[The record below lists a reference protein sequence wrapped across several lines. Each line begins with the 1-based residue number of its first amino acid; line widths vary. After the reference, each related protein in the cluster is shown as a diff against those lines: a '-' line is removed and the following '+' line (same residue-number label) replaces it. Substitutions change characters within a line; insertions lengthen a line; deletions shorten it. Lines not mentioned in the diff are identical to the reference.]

1 MGIRYAFTHRVFF
14 RFDRIHDV
22 PGATFRLLPLA
33 TSRNILSQA
42 IDIKPA
48 PSRLHRH
55 TDAEGN
61 PILRVDF
68 AQEMPELQ
76 LTVDL
81 LLDVA
86 GVEDVDPFKDFD
98 ASRRAFRT
106 IKKTDPLLGSAVI
119 GEALP
124 DLIAEWMDD
133 ISLPCVD
140 PEFPRECAQLLRE
153 RMRLFLPLRPG
164 IRNLA
169 EIAADGKASASEI
182 ALLVLAMLRKCG
194 LPCRFVSGYC
204 FDTDNSRA
212 ELRAWIDIFHP
223 EAGWLGLDP
232 ALNRWTGDSYVALSS
247 CLHPEEALPFEK
259 ELLDSADFSEYYEL
273 KRLQG
278 SAAEGGRE
286 IDRTLDQVTED
297 LERRLRR
304 SGFRIQTAS
313 TFSFADGDVNRIAT
327 MIRDFFLPDGEVRQ
341 EERRMFV
348 HSSGSSS
355 DSIEEKGFG
364 IFESEGRLEIATPFF
379 LGLSDA
385 AKKTAALFS
394 LLEREGLA
402 PMPGPHRLRIGSAT
416 REESPF
422 LQKKDLL
429 ALWIGFWQSR
439 PALSYL
445 LRADRP
451 GPTSASF
458 LPGELHPLWIQ
469 ELVILTARAKRA
481 EAASLEALY
490 GEFLPALN
498 AGWVRLDRLFGAGDA
513 GYIEQDLCAAL
524 TPVEAQL
531 QRLLM
536 LAVLVLLLNDESDGF
551 QSSDD
556 LYDRSLLPFFA
567 SQDLKDILETLS
579 RLGITLNAG
588 MFSSLIDRRYPML
601 GEMVFEEMTLSFR
614 EALEPCLHSANSG
627 RLEVR
632 VQALRENRYVLL
644 CNSLRVPLI
653 SVEERGHAVAGV
665 RYDRASALHFDIYD
679 LWNRRVVSG
688 CRLDSG
694 RFSAGVHS
702 VQLHGY
708 SERIDLRYPT
718 TLDLRRDV

>member
-1 MGIRYAFTHRVFF
+1 MGIRYAFTHRIFF

-33 TSRNILSQA
+33 TNRNILSQA

-68 AQEMPELQ
+68 SQQMPELQ

-81 LLDVA
+81 LLDLAV
-86 GVEDVDPFKDFD
+86 VDDVDPFKDID
-98 ASRRAFRT
+98 PGRRAFRT
-106 IKKTDPLLGSAVI
+106 VKKTDSLLGSAVL

-164 IRNLA
+164 MRNLA
-169 EIAADGKASASEI
+169 EIAADGKSSASEI
-182 ALLVLAMLRKCG
+182 SLLVLAMLRKCG

-204 FDTDNSRA
+204 FDTEPARA
-212 ELRAWIDIFHP
+212 ELRAWVEIFHP

-232 ALNRWTGDSYVALSS
+232 ALNRWTSDSYVALSS
-247 CLHPEEALPFEK
+247 CLHPEEALPFERG
-259 ELLDSADFSEYYEL
+259 LLDNADFSEYYEL

-278 SAAEGGRE
+278 GIAEGGRE
-286 IDRTLDQVTED
+286 IDRTLDGVTED

-304 SGFRIQTAS
+304 SGVRMQTAS
-313 TFSFADGDVNRIAT
+313 TFSFAEGDVNRIAA
-327 MIRDFFLPDGEVRQ
+327 MIRDFFLPDGEIRQ

-364 IFESEGRLEIATPFF
+364 IIESEGRLEIATPFF

-402 PMPGPHRLRIGSAT
+402 PVPGPHRLRIGSAT

-445 LRADRP
+445 LRADQP
-451 GPTSASF
+451 GPSSASF

-469 ELVILTARAKRA
+469 ELSILTARAKRA
-481 EAASLEALY
+481 EAVSLESLY
-490 GEFLPALN
+490 REFLPALN
-498 AGWVRLDRLFGAGDA
+498 TGWIRLDRLFGADEC
-513 GYIEQDLCAAL
+513 GYIEQDLCTAL
-524 TPVEAQL
+524 TPAEAHL
-531 QRLLM
+531 QRLLTLSVM
-536 LAVLVLLLNDESDGF
+536 VLLLNEETDGF
-551 QSSDD
+551 HSSDD
-556 LYDRSLLPFFA
+556 FYDRSLLPFFVT
-567 SQDLKDILETLS
+567 QDLEDILETLS
-579 RLGITLNAG
+579 RLGINLNAG
-588 MFSSLIDRRYPML
+588 LFSPLLDRRFPML
-601 GEMVFEEMTLSFR
+601 GEMVFEEMNLSFR
-614 EALEPCLHSANSG
+614 EALEPSLHSSNSA

-653 SVEERGHAVAGV
+653 PVKVRGHAVAGV
-665 RYDRASALHFDIYD
+665 RYDRGSALHFDIYD
-679 LWNRRVVSG
+679 LWNGRVVSG

-708 SERIDLRYPT
+708 TERIDIRYPT

>member
-48 PSRLHRH
+48 PSRLQRH

-68 AQEMPELQ
+68 AQQMPELQ

-86 GVEDVDPFKDFD
+86 GVEDVDPFREFD

-106 IKKTDPLLGSAVI
+106 IKKNDPLLGSAVT
-119 GEALP
+119 GDSLP

-204 FDTDNSRA
+204 FDTENSRA
-212 ELRAWIDIFHP
+212 ELRAWIEIFHP
-223 EAGWLGLDP
+223 EAGWLGFDP

-278 SAAEGGRE
+278 RAQEGGRE

-313 TFSFADGDVNRIAT
+313 TFSFAMGDVNRIAT

-341 EERRMFV
+341 EGRRMFV

-364 IFESEGRLEIATPFF
+364 IIEREGRLEIATPFF

-385 AKKTAALFS
+385 AKKTVALFS
-394 LLEREGLA
+394 L
-402 PMPGPHRLRIGSAT
+402 
-416 REESPF
+416 
-422 LQKKDLL
+422 
-429 ALWIGFWQSR
+429 
-439 PALSYL
+439 
-445 LRADRP
+445 
-451 GPTSASF
+451 
-458 LPGELHPLWIQ
+458 
-469 ELVILTARAKRA
+469 
-481 EAASLEALY
+481 
-490 GEFLPALN
+490 
-498 AGWVRLDRLFGAGDA
+498 
-513 GYIEQDLCAAL
+513 
-524 TPVEAQL
+524 
-531 QRLLM
+531 
-536 LAVLVLLLNDESDGF
+536 
-551 QSSDD
+551 
-556 LYDRSLLPFFA
+556 
-567 SQDLKDILETLS
+567 
-579 RLGITLNAG
+579 
-588 MFSSLIDRRYPML
+588 
-601 GEMVFEEMTLSFR
+601 
-614 EALEPCLHSANSG
+614 
-627 RLEVR
+627 
-632 VQALRENRYVLL
+632 
-644 CNSLRVPLI
+644 
-653 SVEERGHAVAGV
+653 
-665 RYDRASALHFDIYD
+665 
-679 LWNRRVVSG
+679 
-688 CRLDSG
+688 
-694 RFSAGVHS
+694 
-702 VQLHGY
+702 
-708 SERIDLRYPT
+708 
-718 TLDLRRDV
+718 